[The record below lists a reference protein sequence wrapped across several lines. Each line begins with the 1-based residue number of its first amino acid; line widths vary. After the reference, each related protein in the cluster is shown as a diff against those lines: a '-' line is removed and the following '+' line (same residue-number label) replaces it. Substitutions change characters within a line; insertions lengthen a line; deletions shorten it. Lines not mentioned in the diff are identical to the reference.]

1 MNLPNS
7 FSKYKIHLSFTMFNN
22 IFYQIQRI
30 MPPKLRL
37 KTLTRRFGRLY
48 SRNSCNSPNS
58 LKNDKPTHQNKSEYP
73 FVCGWWL
80 IVSRLQIKHF
90 PFPIWIPQ
98 SMTMHSNFQFR
109 MHYSLSCLEC
119 NRNSGSQSRL
129 HSNQD
134 KMQNKF
140 PFSLSSNWAGS
151 LNLYAAVGENMKN
164 KSAVERSSCSEALG
178 YINPWISV

>member
-37 KTLTRRFGRLY
+37 NTLTRRFGRFY
-48 SRNSCNSPNS
+48 SRNLCNSPTS
-58 LKNDKPTHQNKSEYP
+58 LKNGKPTHQNKSEYP
-73 FVCGWWL
+73 
-80 IVSRLQIKHF
+80 QIKHF

-119 NRNSGSQSRL
+119 NRNSGARFRL
-129 HSNQD
+129 HSKQD
-134 KMQNKF
+134 KLQSKF
-140 PFSLSSNWAGS
+140 PFSLS
-151 LNLYAAVGENMKN
+151 LRIEQ
-164 KSAVERSSCSEALG
+164 ALLI
-178 YINPWISV
+178 YMQHWVKT